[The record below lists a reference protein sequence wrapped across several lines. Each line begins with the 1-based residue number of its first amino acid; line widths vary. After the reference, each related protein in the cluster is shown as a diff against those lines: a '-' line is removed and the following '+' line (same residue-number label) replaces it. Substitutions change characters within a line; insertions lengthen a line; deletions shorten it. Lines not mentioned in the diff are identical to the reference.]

1 MTKDKYLPPV
11 HYGKIPDRP
20 DKGLS
25 DSDYKIMKENESRK
39 KLEKHLKETKEYKS
53 GGKLYEYVSF
63 MWEIIKAVDKVRGKQ
78 TMPNTITPVDGDDE
92 EVLELCYRATNWTL
106 LVTIL
111 NNYNVEWF
119 FKNFETGKYAGE
131 ENVSLEDAMIS
142 LAQFWEEKN
151 E

>member
-1 MTKDKYLPPV
+1 MTNRDYL
-11 HYGKIPDRP
+11 K
-20 DKGLS
+20 KFL
-25 DSDYKIMKENESRK
+25 NET
-39 KLEKHLKETKEYKS
+39 EVYKS

-63 MWEIIKAVDKVRGKQ
+63 MWEIIEAVDKARGKQ
-78 TMPNTITPVDGDDE
+78 IMPNTITPVDGDDE

-119 FKNFETGKYAGE
+119 FKDFETGKYAGE

-142 LAQFWEEKN
+142 LAQFWEGKKDG
-151 E
+151 